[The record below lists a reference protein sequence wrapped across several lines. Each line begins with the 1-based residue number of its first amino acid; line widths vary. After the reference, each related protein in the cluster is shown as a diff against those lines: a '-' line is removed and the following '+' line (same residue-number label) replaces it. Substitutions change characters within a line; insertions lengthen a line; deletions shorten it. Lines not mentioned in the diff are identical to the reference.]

1 MFMIFLLTIKL
12 LRKEVWGRNRLRTPD
27 TEIAIG
33 N

>member
-1 MFMIFLLTIKL
+1 LTIKL

-27 TEIAIG
+27 TEIAIR